1 MKTGGRRNTLCSGV
15 GDLLHCGFVAPQL
28 AIVPHFTAID
38 RKTRHPDTNLMQ
50 YARFD
55 MEEYRQIMRGFI
67 GEGPETRVFWDA
79 LDFAV
84 EAHGEQWRRSGDP
97 YIMHPCSVARILA
110 EELDI
115 RNAEI
120 LASALLHDTVED
132 VEAVTGEVI
141 RRKFGANVEAIVEG
155 CTKVTHYSGDRQTF
169 KKLVHRKIF
178 SGAAAKLEV
187 MIVKLADRLHNL
199 RTLSSMPRHKRQKI
213 ADETLDIYAPLATIL
228 GLFAIK
234 RELYNLALAFKF
246 PRQGNRLQLHINNLR
261 DDPVVLAIINNLQ
274 AALEREGLDGRVT
287 LRPKGLWAY
296 FDVRNRILMKEIE
309 IPCEIIILMRT
320 KSACYQALGVLNE
333 LYPPIPRT
341 LRDFI
346 ANPKPTGYQ
355 GLHARPNISGRKF
368 LFKIRTEEMA
378 RRAQRG
384 MIKDLS
390 ADGKVTGRF
399 FHEIQEM
406 FDILGSDD
414 SLSYRD
420 MIAASGR
427 KEIYTYT
434 PHGDLICLP
443 VNSILLDF
451 AFRVHSAIGLTCIG
465 GLIGNQRVEPHH
477 QLRDGNVIK
486 VLRQEEPVQF
496 DPAIQRRCQT
506 AKARSELAK
515 AFRLRREAVS
525 RQIGATVL
533 TQELRRY
540 GMPIE
545 VTEKEG
551 MADILAY
558 FDIGSMDEL
567 HLQIGEGKVRLGE
580 LIYEIRNGLYV
591 DRPTLYQPTGAFN
604 RVDLATVDPVVL
616 KSSLCCKP
624 GPLDKGVIGLLSERG
639 LSLHRK
645 DCDQL
650 RRIHF
655 QREDAVEVR
664 WKLKAT
670 RIEKS
675 QKFIVMQVT
684 RNRLFMLLSVAPEE
698 MKLVDVLF
706 LGRGAAQ
713 VGDWE
718 VTFQVANLYGLKKID
733 RHFSRSGLRYE
744 FELEP

>member
-1 MKTGGRRNTLCSGV
+1 
-15 GDLLHCGFVAPQL
+15 
-28 AIVPHFTAID
+28 
-38 RKTRHPDTNLMQ
+38 MQ
-50 YARFD
+50 YALYD
-55 MEEYRQIMRGFI
+55 IEKYREVMRGFI
-67 GEGPETRVFWDA
+67 GEGPETQVFWKA
-79 LDFAV
+79 LDFAI
-84 EAHGEQWRRSGDP
+84 EAHGQQWRRSGDP

-115 RNAEI
+115 RHAEI
-120 LASALLHDTVED
+120 LAAALLHDTVED
-132 VEAVTGEVI
+132 VEEVTGEVI

-155 CTKVTHYSGDRQTF
+155 CTKVTHYTGDRQTF

-246 PRQGNRLQLHINNLR
+246 PRQGNRLQLHINSLR
-261 DDPVVLAIINNLQ
+261 NDPVVLEIIANIQ
-274 AALEREGLDGRVT
+274 AALEKEGLQGKVT
-287 LRPKGLWAY
+287 LRTKGLWAY
-296 FDVRNRILMKEIE
+296 FDIRNRLLMKEIE
-309 IPCEIIILMRT
+309 IPCEILVLLAT
-320 KSACYQALGVLNE
+320 KSGCYQALGALNE

-341 LRDFI
+341 IRDFI

-355 GLHARPNISGRKF
+355 GLHARPNINGRKF

-384 MIKDLS
+384 MIKDWA
-390 ADGKVTGRF
+390 ADSKANSKF
-399 FHEIQEM
+399 FNEIQEM

-414 SLSYRD
+414 SVSYRD

-434 PHGDLICLP
+434 PQGDLICLP

-451 AFRVHSAIGLTCIG
+451 AFRVHTAIGHTCIG
-465 GLIGNQRVEPHH
+465 GMIGNQRVDLRH

-496 DPAIQRRCQT
+496 DPAIQLLCQT
-506 AKARSELAK
+506 PKARSELAK
-515 AFRLRREAVS
+515 AFRLRRESVS
-525 RQIGATVL
+525 RQIGASVFA
-533 TQELRRY
+533 QELRRY
-540 GMPIE
+540 GVPRE

-551 MADILAY
+551 MRDILAY
-558 FDIGSMDEL
+558 FDIESMEEL
-567 HLQIGEGKVRLGE
+567 HHQIGEGKVRLRE

-591 DRPTLYQPTGAFN
+591 DRPTLFQPTGVFN
-604 RVDLATVDPVVL
+604 RVDLATVDPVVM
-616 KSSLCCKP
+616 KSSACCKP

-645 DCDQL
+645 DCEQL

-664 WKLKAT
+664 WKLQAT
-670 RIEKS
+670 RIEKP
-675 QKFIVMQVT
+675 QKYIVMQAS
-684 RNRLFMLLSVAPEE
+684 RNRLFMMLSVAPEE
-698 MKLVDVLF
+698 MKLVDVVY
-706 LGRGAAQ
+706 LGKGAAQ
-713 VGDWE
+713 IGDWE
-718 VTFQVANLYGLKKID
+718 VNFQVTNLYGLKKID

-744 FELEP
+744 FELEQ